1 MAVPPTLNIPAERR
15 PPQENEAIS
24 YGWWAYTFLMAAL
37 GRTDLAWLEK
47 LSQFCAYIISL
58 GLSLPVC
65 DGVVGGPHCPDI
77 HWEDCVT
84 LHFRVKPPRQAGPWL
99 WKWKLLSPLNWLRVG
114 RGDAPSRR
122 CREVGAEAPGSG

>member
-15 PPQENEAIS
+15 PPQES

-65 DGVVGGPHCPDI
+65 DGWSGVPTALTYTGKTVS
-77 HWEDCVT
+77 
-84 LHFRVKPPRQAGPWL
+84 HFTSGSNLPGRQDL
-99 WKWKLLSPLNWLRVG
+99 
-114 RGDAPSRR
+114 
-122 CREVGAEAPGSG
+122 GSGNGSS